1 MGALSIIGP
10 SIADKDTASRLT
22 QLGLVF
28 KLTALVRQA
37 PLGPPPP
44 LPPRRGSPT
53 SDAGGGSISRKG
65 EKIEGEGSWMEWSG
79 VLV

>member
-1 MGALSIIGP
+1 MALGALSVVGA

-44 LPPRRGSPT
+44 LPPRPGSPT
-53 SDAGGGSISRKG
+53 SGNGSGGSTRKG
-65 EKIEGEGSWMEWSG
+65 EKMGECGGVEWS
-79 VLV
+79 